1 MDDQVNPEPD
11 ESRQPEIEP
20 HATDT
25 GELQP
30 LGAEGQQQPVAEL
43 PQRPPA
49 EEPQPLVAD
58 EPAVPPP
65 IDEPLSP
72 PSTGTRP
79 PREASLAER
88 AGLEGGPPPGA
99 DLGDIPEV
107 PITSAQERVAR
118 RRAEAKVARSSRRR
132 GSAGKFAK
140 PVAVGAAIVAAVA
153 LLLFAAIYFD
163 LVGKIGG
170 LFSGTSGPPPKAGS
184 HLATETATGG
194 GKTTSGSASAASST
208 ATDAPSPEDSPTDP
222 VKLAATDYRLPAA
235 VDPETILSAKPKRKL
250 VAITIDDG
258 VPYNPKLFDS
268 LVANDVRATTFVLGS
283 FAADRPDLIKKMN
296 DAGFE
301 IANHSWDHPFL
312 TKLSDADV
320 KSQLRRTQAAISK
333 ITGNQAPYLRPPYGD
348 TDKRVKNI
356 AAELGYKQVL
366 WNRSFADTSKSATAD
381 QLYKNAMN
389 GLAPGDIILCH
400 WGSEDTYLA
409 MQRIIPEMR
418 RRGFEPVT
426 LSEMLANER

>member
-20 HATDT
+20 LATDT
-25 GELQP
+25 GELRP
-30 LGAEGQQQPVAEL
+30 LA
-43 PQRPPA
+43 
-49 EEPQPLVAD
+49 AD
-58 EPAVPPP
+58 EPAAPATA
-65 IDEPLSP
+65 DEPASAPPTGEAAASSPLDELLQPLSA
-72 PSTGTRP
+72 GARA
-79 PREASLAER
+79 PRETSLAEL
-88 AGLEGGPPPGA
+88 AGLDGAPPPDA

-107 PITSAQERVAR
+107 PLTSAEERVAR
-118 RRAEAKVARSSRRR
+118 RRAEARLARSSRRR
-132 GSAGKFAK
+132 GGTRRLAK
-140 PVAVGAAIVAAVA
+140 PVAIGLGVVAVVA
-153 LLLFAAIYFD
+153 LLIFAAVYFD

-170 LFSGTSGPPPKAGS
+170 LFSGSSGPPPKAGS
-184 HLATETATGG
+184 HLATETASGEDGSGG
-194 GKTTSGSASAASST
+194 GSATAAATTVTGT
-208 ATDAPSPEDSPTDP
+208 PSPGDSSTDP
-222 VKLAATDYRLPAA
+222 VKLAATDYKLPAA

-258 VPYNPKLFDS
+258 VPYNPKLFDY
-268 LVANDVRATTFVLGS
+268 LVANNVRVTTFVLGS
-283 FAADRPDLIKKMN
+283 FASDRPDLIKKMHEV
-296 DAGFE
+296 GFE

-312 TKLSDADV
+312 TKLSDSDV
-320 KSQLRRTQAAISK
+320 KSQLRRTQAAVSK

-348 TDKRVKNI
+348 TDKRVKGI
-356 AAELGYKQVL
+356 AADLGYKIVL

-381 QLYKNAMN
+381 QLYRNVMN

-426 LSEMLANER
+426 LSEMLADGR

>member
-20 HATDT
+20 LATDT
-25 GELQP
+25 GELRP
-30 LGAEGQQQPVAEL
+30 LAPDE
-43 PQRPPA
+43 PA
-49 EEPQPLVAD
+49 APATAD
-58 EPAVPPP
+58 EPASVPPTGEAAASSP
-65 IDEPLSP
+65 LDELLQPLSA
-72 PSTGTRP
+72 GARA
-79 PREASLAER
+79 PRETSLAEL
-88 AGLEGGPPPGA
+88 AGLDGAPPPDA

-107 PITSAQERVAR
+107 PLTSAQERVAR
-118 RRAEAKVARSSRRR
+118 RRAEARLARSSRRR
-132 GSAGKFAK
+132 GGARRLAK
-140 PVAVGAAIVAAVA
+140 PVAIGLGVVAVVA
-153 LLLFAAIYFD
+153 LLTFAAVYFD

-170 LFSGTSGPPPKAGS
+170 LFSGSSGPPPKAGS
-184 HLATETATGG
+184 HLATETASGEDKSGG
-194 GKTTSGSASAASST
+194 GSATAAATTVTGT
-208 ATDAPSPEDSPTDP
+208 PSPGDASTDP
-222 VKLAATDYRLPAA
+222 VKLAATDYKLPAA

-258 VPYNPKLFDS
+258 VPYNPKLFDY
-268 LVANDVRATTFVLGS
+268 LVANDVRVTTFVLGS
-283 FAADRPDLIKKMN
+283 FASDRPDLIKKMHE
-296 DAGFE
+296 AGFE

-312 TKLSDADV
+312 TKLSDSDV
-320 KSQLRRTQAAISK
+320 KSQLRRTQAAVSK

-348 TDKRVKNI
+348 TDKRVKSI
-356 AAELGYKQVL
+356 AADLGYKIVL

-381 QLYKNAMN
+381 QLYKNVMN

-426 LSEMLANER
+426 LSEMLADGR